1 MPSAIRQNHELADK
15 GLISILVE
23 AQGADDQ
30 KLESFLWQRFPDN
43 DCFASVGCFVPIP
56 ESRGIPHGAVIGV
69 DGKLLWAGNP
79 IRDKAKIEELVEA
92 QLKLMKKGWGDS
104 REAKK
109 VRAALYARGN
119 FAAAAAIVTAMAD
132 GDEKSMLQK
141 EVHARYAINKAAV
154 DNLIKQGFWVKA
166 QDAAKRLQ
174 TGVGTNAAWVA
185 DAAEL
190 VESFATDDGKAEL
203 SAAKKLAKII
213 KNMRKGKL
221 EKAPKALKKLI
232 AKIGQTSVGAR
243 ASRMLAALEG

>member
-1 MPSAIRQNHELADK
+1 MPSAIRQHHELADK

-23 AQGADDQ
+23 AQGADAQ
-30 KLESFLWQRFPDN
+30 KLEGFLWQRFPDN

-79 IRDKAKIEELVEA
+79 IRDKAKIEELVED

-104 REAKK
+104 SEARK

-132 GDEKSMLQK
+132 GEEKSMLQQ
-141 EVHARYAINKAAV
+141 EVDARYATNKAAV
-154 DNLIKQGFWVKA
+154 DNLIKQGCWVKA

-174 TGVGTNAAWVA
+174 KGVGKSPRWAD
-185 DAAEL
+185 DAAQL
-190 VESFATDDGKAEL
+190 VKSFETDDSKAQI
-203 SAAKKLAKII
+203 AADKKLAKII

-221 EKAPKALKKLI
+221 EKAPKALEKLI
-232 AKIGQTSVGAR
+232 AKIGQTSVVAR
-243 ASRMLAALEG
+243 ASRMLAALQG